1 MSFAAF
7 EMAIKSPALRSV
19 ARHWNAARGARTMP
33 DWNDIRPN
41 KMAAQLRI
49 IWSYHY
55 DRAKDVMIGRLA
67 GDQIEQIFGKTF
79 RGTPMDQLYPP
90 NLFPVMFARF
100 RRIVCEPTLYLED
113 GKVFQCVDH
122 FGFGERIAMPLAED
136 GATGDGI
143 IGATVYETFLSFQQ
157 QPLPDREQWFS
168 LSSVEALS

>member
-7 EMAIKSPALRSV
+7 EKAIKSPALRAV
-19 ARHWNAARGARTMP
+19 AHQWNAARGQRAMP
-33 DWNDIRPN
+33 AWNDIRPS
-41 KMAAQLRI
+41 KIAAQLGI

-55 DRAKDVMIGRLA
+55 DRAKDVMTGRLA
-67 GDQIEQIFGKTF
+67 GDQIEQIFGTTF
-79 RGTPMDQLYPP
+79 RGTPMDQLYPSDQ
-90 NLFPVMFARF
+90 FPLMFARF

-113 GKVFQCVDH
+113 GKVFQLVDH
-122 FGFGERIAMPLAED
+122 FGYGERIAMPLAGD
-136 GATGDGI
+136 GMTGDGI